1 MLREKFKSRYFIISI
16 IVVVTSLIFIY
27 RLFQLQIVNGGA
39 YKEQS
44 KQRLVKSVA
53 IQAPRG
59 EILDR
64 YGRPLVTNRMG
75 FSVQIQKINT
85 SNNEKINEVIYKLL
99 YILEKNN
106 EPYNDRFPISKEP
119 SFEFMFTN
127 DSQVSVEQKSNQWK
141 QQRNLDINMS
151 AAEVIGKL
159 KETYEISD
167 SYSDVDI
174 RKIIGIREDMRIR
187 EFSINNPFVIAT
199 DVSEKTVMELEES
212 HLDFPGVNITINPI
226 RRYENE
232 TLAAHILGR
241 VGIIYAEEYQELADQ
256 GYGMNDILGKDGI
269 EKEYE
274 QYLKGEKGIRNIEQN
289 MEGKQTQVL
298 GSTPPVP
305 GNNVLLTIDAELQKV
320 AEKSLAENIKRIRE
334 TAKQEIAWNP
344 NKKYIGEDAYSGAV
358 VAIDINSGEILAMAT
373 YPTYNP
379 ARFNQ
384 DYMKLYNDPLKPMFN
399 RAISGTYSP
408 ASTFKILT
416 ALAGLE
422 EDIIQPDE
430 KILDKGLYMFYAD
443 GGYTPRCWIYQA
455 KYGYRTH
462 GYETVSDAL
471 RDSCNYFFYD
481 VGRKLTIYK
490 IDEYARKL
498 GLGELTGIELQG
510 ENKGVVAGP
519 EYKKTFSTEPWWPGE
534 TLMAAIGEK
543 HAFTPIQLA
552 SYVSTIANQGTRY
565 KTHLVRKVISHDDG
579 EIVANI
585 EPEILSEVAL
595 GSENLNAVLAGMKS
609 VTGED
614 GTASRAFKDFP
625 INVAG
630 KTGTAQRFESSDN
643 GVFVG
648 FAPYDNP
655 QIAVAVVIEHGKGG
669 SNTAPVARDI
679 IAAYFGLD
687 QEQEE
692 NYSTTNVLVP

>member
-1 MLREKFKSRYFIISI
+1 MLREKLKSRYFIISI

-27 RLFQLQIVNGGA
+27 RLFQLQIVDGA
-39 YKEQS
+39 VYKEQS

-75 FSVQIQKINT
+75 FSVQIQKINNT
-85 SNNEKINEVIYKLL
+85 SNEGINDIILKLL
-99 YILEKNN
+99 NILEKNQ
-106 EPYNDRFPISKEP
+106 EPYNDRLPISKVP
-119 SFEFMFTN
+119 PFEFFFTD
-127 DSQVSVEQKSNQWK
+127 DSQISVEQKSKDWK
-141 QQRNLDINMS
+141 QKRNLDSNIS
-151 AAEVIGKL
+151 ATEVIDEL
-159 KETYEISD
+159 KEIYEISD
-167 SYSDVDI
+167 EYSDVDI
-174 RKIIGIREDMRIR
+174 RKIIGIREDMRTR
-187 EFSINNPFVIAT
+187 QFSSSNPFVIAN
-199 DVSEKTVMELEES
+199 DVSEKTVMELEER

-241 VGIIYAEEYQELADQ
+241 VGIIYAEEFSKLEEQ

-274 QYLKGEKGIRNIEQN
+274 QYLKGKKGVRDVAQN
-289 MEGKQTQVL
+289 MEGKLTQVL
-298 GSTPPVP
+298 GSRPPVP
-305 GNNVLLTIDAELQKV
+305 GNNVLLTIDAELQQV
-320 AEKSLAENIKRIRE
+320 AEKSLEENIIRIRTE
-334 TAKQEIAWNP
+334 AEREIAWNP

-358 VAIDINSGEILAMAT
+358 VVTDINSGEILAMAS

-379 ARFNQ
+379 ARFNK
-384 DYMKLYNDPLKPMFN
+384 DYMELYNDPLKPMFN

-416 ALAGLE
+416 ALAALE
-422 EDIIQPDE
+422 EDVIEPDE
-430 KILDKGLYMFYAD
+430 KILDKGLYMFYAE

-462 GYETVSDAL
+462 GYEDVSDAL

-481 VGRKLTIYK
+481 VGRRLTIYK
-490 IDEYARKL
+490 IDEYARML
-498 GLGELTGIELQG
+498 GLGELTGVELQG

-552 SYVSTIANQGTRY
+552 SYVGTIANRGTRY
-565 KTHLVRKVISHDDG
+565 KTHLVKKVRTHDDG
-579 EIVANI
+579 EIVADI
-585 EPEILSEVAL
+585 QPEILGEVEL
-595 GSENLNAVLAGMKS
+595 GSDNLNAVLEGMQS
-609 VTGED
+609 VTGQE

-625 INVAG
+625 IKVAG
-630 KTGTAQRFESSDN
+630 KTGTAQRFEASDN

-655 QIAVAVVIEHGKGG
+655 QIAIAVVIEHGKGG

-679 IAAYFGLD
+679 MATYFGLD
-687 QEQEE
+687 REQEE
-692 NYSTTNVLVP
+692 DYSINSLVP